1 MPANVA
7 LAALV
12 IVRLLISIRP
22 SASTPVAA
30 IAPVVPAFR
39 AKSNAPT
46 PSVMMPPK
54 LMPAPAGVPPTLV
67 LSTVLL
73 ESNVT
78 PSTPPVPK
86 SRSTPGLRIK
96 PPMLLGALF
105 VKFMPPLNKNVSVPA
120 TSPIVT
126 RPPLR

>member
-39 AKSNAPT
+39 AKLNVPT

-54 LMPAPAGVPPTLV
+54 LMPAPAATTPTLV

-96 PPMLLGALF
+96 PPMLLGALL

-120 TSPIVT
+120 ASPIVT

>member
-30 IAPVVPAFR
+30 IAPPVPAFR
-39 AKSNAPT
+39 AKSNVLA
-46 PSVMMPPK
+46 PSVMVPPK
-54 LMPAPAGVPPTLV
+54 LMPAPARVPPAFV

-78 PSTPPVPK
+78 PPVPK
-86 SRSTPGLRIK
+86 SRTCPGLRIK
-96 PPMLLGALF
+96 PPMLLAALL

-120 TSPIVT
+120 ASPIVT